1 MNNEGKTN
9 EATKHV
15 KEPLQ
20 QGQTAPKNETQ
31 QKQQAKKSKGMKV
44 S

>member
-1 MNNEGKTN
+1 MRQSYELQ
-9 EATKHV
+9 

-20 QGQTAPKNETQ
+20 QGQTTPKNDAQ

-44 S
+44 SS